1 MTTFGNEESNK
12 KKTHITSYFF
22 TVAEMESILNNP
34 ENALELLDMTA
45 GILLL
50 LDEKGVC
57 IDIKTPAKQVWFLQ
71 EDILKG
77 KNLLMYMPPSTLR
90 EFYPNFKNVLT
101 KNIISSQ
108 NYEMLLGGQTY
119 YFNCTMQPYNGWVLC
134 QCRDTTQ
141 KSLEQ
146 IELIKRNKEMT
157 EIQEIAMI
165 GTWVYNSELNVL
177 RYTGHGGVMQHNGVI
192 DLDLSTYSSYV
203 LPDDRKNFNE
213 WVIKNR
219 KGEIGETVNFRIRF
233 DDKIFYMKAR
243 TLSYEY
249 MENDEF
255 IAEGYAHN
263 VTDIQ
268 KSRNDVNMLTH
279 AINNAVEYIAA
290 VNLDGN
296 LIFANRK
303 LRKSMKLTMTDDV
316 TGTKIWDLYSIVD
329 SPQMWNRIVKNTKE
343 GYLENGWI
351 MLNPL
356 RLRPEVLAIEM
367 NALWVT
373 DDNGNESIWFFGRD
387 VTDSVE
393 SARKLKKAKE
403 NAERSERLKSA
414 FLANMSHEIRTPLNA
429 IVGFS
434 RIISEVESPED
445 KAEFCRIIEENNDRL
460 LHLINELLDISKIEA
475 DMVKFNIQPIGMNE
489 LCAEVYHAFELRCPP
504 EIHLI
509 NEATG
514 EEHFAMA
521 DKNRSI
527 QILSNL
533 IDNAL
538 KFTKHG
544 SIRFGYRMTGK
555 YVEIYASDTGI
566 GISAEHQDTIF
577 NRFVKGNENIQGTGL
592 GLSICKMLVEKMGGQ
607 ISVESQL
614 GKGTTFKFT
623 LPAQ

>member
-1 MTTFGNEESNK
+1 
-12 KKTHITSYFF
+12 
-22 TVAEMESILNNP
+22 MESILNNP
-34 ENALELLDMTA
+34 DNARELLDMTA
-45 GILLL
+45 GILFL

-57 IDIKTPAKQVWFLQ
+57 IDIKSPTNRVWFLQ

-77 KNLLMYMPPSTLR
+77 KNLLMFMPPSTVR
-90 EFYPNFKNVLT
+90 EFYPNFKKVLT
-101 KNIISSQ
+101 NHIVSSQ
-108 NYEMLLGGQTY
+108 NYEMLLRGQTY
-119 YFNCTMQPYNGWVLC
+119 YFTCTMQPYNGMVLC

-165 GTWVYNSELNVL
+165 GTWVYNSELNIL
-177 RYTGHGGVMQHNGVI
+177 RYTGHGGVMEHSGVI

-213 WVIKNR
+213 WIVKNKR
-219 KGEIGETVNFRIRF
+219 GEIGETVNFRIRF
-233 DDKIFYMKAR
+233 NNKIFYMKAR

-249 MENDEF
+249 LDNEGF

-263 VTDIQ
+263 ITDIQ

-279 AINNAVEYIAA
+279 AMDNAVEYITA

-303 LRKSMKLTMTDDV
+303 LRKSMNIPMQEDV
-316 TGTKIWDLYSIVD
+316 TQTKIWDLYSIVD
-329 SPQMWNRIVKNTKE
+329 SPEMWKRIVKATKE
-343 GYLENGWI
+343 GNLEKGWI

-356 RLRPEVLAIEM
+356 HLYPEVLAIET
-367 NALWVT
+367 NAFWVT

-387 VTDSVE
+387 VTDTVE
-393 SARKLKKAKE
+393 AARKLKEAKE

-434 RIISEVESPED
+434 RLMPEVENPED
-445 KAEFCRIIEENNDRL
+445 RAEFCRIIEENNDRL
-460 LHLINELLDISKIEA
+460 LHLVNELLDISKIEA
-475 DMVKFNIQPIGMNE
+475 DMVVFNIQPIAMNE
-489 LCAEVYHAFELRCPP
+489 LCEEVFHTFKLRCPA
-504 EIHLI
+504 EIQLI

-514 EEHFAMA
+514 KEHIALA
-521 DKNRSI
+521 DKNRTI
-527 QILSNL
+527 QVLSNL

-544 SIRFGYRMTGK
+544 SIRFGYHPK
-555 YVEIYASDTGI
+555 KDYIEIYATDTGI
-566 GISAEHQDTIF
+566 GISTEQIGTVF
-577 NRFVKGNENIQGTGL
+577 NRFVKADENIQGTGL
-592 GLSICKMLVEKMGGQ
+592 GLSICKMLVEKMGGH

-623 LPAQ
+623 LPAQQ

>member
-1 MTTFGNEESNK
+1 
-12 KKTHITSYFF
+12 
-22 TVAEMESILNNP
+22 MESILNNP
-34 ENALELLDMTA
+34 NNARELLDMTA
-45 GILLL
+45 GILFL

-57 IDIKTPAKQVWFLQ
+57 IDIKSPTKQVWFLQ
-71 EDILKG
+71 EDILRG

-90 EFYPNFKNVLT
+90 EFYPNFKKVLS
-101 KNIISSQ
+101 KNIVSSQ
-108 NYEMLLGGQTY
+108 NYEMLLRGQTY
-119 YFNCTMQPYNGWVLC
+119 YFNCTMQPYNGMVLC

-165 GTWVYNSELNVL
+165 GTWVYNSEINVL

-192 DLDLSTYSSYV
+192 DLDLTTYSSYV

-213 WVIKNR
+213 WIVKN
-219 KGEIGETVNFRIRF
+219 KNGEIGETVNFRIRF
-233 DDKIFYMKAR
+233 DNRIFYMKAR

-249 MENDEF
+249 LENGGF

-290 VNLDGN
+290 VNLDGH

-303 LRKSMKLTMTDDV
+303 LRKSMNLTMQDDV
-316 TGTKIWDLYSIVD
+316 TQIKIWELYSIVD
-329 SPQMWNRIVKNTKE
+329 SPEMWERIVKNTKE
-343 GYLENGWI
+343 GTFEKGWI

-356 RLRPEVLAIEM
+356 QLIPEVLAMET
-367 NALWVT
+367 NAFWVT

-393 SARKLKKAKE
+393 AARKLKKAKE

-434 RIISEVESPED
+434 RIISEVENPED

-460 LHLINELLDISKIEA
+460 LHLVNELLDISKIEA
-475 DMVKFNIQPIGMNE
+475 DMVKFNIQPIAMNE
-489 LCAEVYHAFELRCPP
+489 LCEEVYHTFELRCPP
-504 EIHLI
+504 EIQLI

-514 EEHFAMA
+514 EEHFAMC
-521 DKNRSI
+521 DKNRTI
-527 QILSNL
+527 QIISNL

-538 KFTKHG
+538 KFTKRG
-544 SIRFGYRMTGK
+544 CIRFGYKLKGKFLEIYTIDTGK
-555 YVEIYASDTGI
+555 GI
-566 GISAEHQDTIF
+566 APDHLDTIF
-577 NRFVKGNENIQGTGL
+577 NRFVKADENIQGTGL
-592 GLSICKMLVEKMGGQ
+592 GLSICKMLVEKMGGK
-607 ISVESQL
+607 ISVESQF

>member
-1 MTTFGNEESNK
+1 
-12 KKTHITSYFF
+12 
-22 TVAEMESILNNP
+22 MESILNNP
-34 ENALELLDMTA
+34 NNARELLDMTA
-45 GILLL
+45 GILFL

-57 IDIKTPAKQVWFLQ
+57 IDIKSPTQQVWFLQ
-71 EDILKG
+71 ADILKD
-77 KNLLMYMPPSTLR
+77 KNLLMFMPPSTLR
-90 EFYPNFKNVLT
+90 EFYPNFKKVLT
-101 KNIISSQ
+101 QHIVSSQ
-108 NYEMLLGGQTY
+108 NYEMLLRGQTY
-119 YFNCTMQPYNGWVLC
+119 YFTCTMQPYNGMVLC

-165 GTWVYNSELNVL
+165 GTWVYNSEINVL

-192 DLDLSTYSSYV
+192 DLDLTTYSSYV

-213 WVIKNR
+213 WIVKN
-219 KGEIGETVNFRIRF
+219 KNGEIGETVNFRIRF
-233 DDKIFYMKAR
+233 DNKIFYMKAR

-249 MENDEF
+249 LENGGF

-290 VNLDGN
+290 VNLDGH

-303 LRKSMKLTMTDDV
+303 LRKSMNLTMQDDV
-316 TGTKIWDLYSIVD
+316 TQIKIWELYSIVD
-329 SPQMWNRIVKNTKE
+329 SPEMWERIVKNTKE
-343 GYLENGWI
+343 GTFEKGWI

-356 RLRPEVLAIEM
+356 QLIPEVLAMET
-367 NALWVT
+367 NAFWVT

-393 SARKLKKAKE
+393 AARKLKKAKE

-434 RIISEVESPED
+434 RIISEVENPED

-460 LHLINELLDISKIEA
+460 LHLVNELLDISKIEA
-475 DMVKFNIQPIGMNE
+475 DMVKFNIQPIAMNE
-489 LCAEVYHAFELRCPP
+489 LCEEVYHAFELRCPP
-504 EIHLI
+504 EIQLK

-514 EEHFAMA
+514 KEHFAMA
-521 DKNRSI
+521 DKNRTI
-527 QILSNL
+527 QIISNL

-538 KFTKHG
+538 KFTKSG
-544 SIRFGYRMTGK
+544 SIRFGYKLKGKFLEIYTTDTGK
-555 YVEIYASDTGI
+555 GI
-566 GISAEHQDTIF
+566 APDHLDTIF
-577 NRFVKGNENIQGTGL
+577 NRFVKADENIQGTGL
-592 GLSICKMLVEKMGGQ
+592 GLSICKMLVEKMGGK
-607 ISVESQL
+607 ISVESQF

>member
-1 MTTFGNEESNK
+1 
-12 KKTHITSYFF
+12 
-22 TVAEMESILNNP
+22 MESILNNP
-34 ENALELLDMTA
+34 DNARELLDMTA
-45 GILLL
+45 GILFL

-57 IDIKTPAKQVWFLQ
+57 IDIKSPTKQVWFLQ
-71 EDILKG
+71 EDILRG

-90 EFYPNFKNVLT
+90 EFYPNFKKVLS
-101 KNIISSQ
+101 KNIVSSQ
-108 NYEMLLGGQTY
+108 NYEMLLRGQTY
-119 YFNCTMQPYNGWVLC
+119 YFNCTMQPYNGMVLC

-165 GTWVYNSELNVL
+165 GTWVYNSEINVL

-192 DLDLSTYSSYV
+192 DLDLTTYSGYV

-213 WVIKNR
+213 WIVKN
-219 KGEIGETVNFRIRF
+219 KNGEIGETVNFRIRF
-233 DDKIFYMKAR
+233 DNKIFYMKAR

-249 MENDEF
+249 LENGGF

-290 VNLDGN
+290 VNLDGH

-303 LRKSMKLTMTDDV
+303 LRKSMNLTMQDDV
-316 TGTKIWDLYSIVD
+316 TQIKIWELYSIVD
-329 SPQMWNRIVKNTKE
+329 SPEMWERIVKNTKE
-343 GYLENGWI
+343 GTFEKGWI

-356 RLRPEVLAIEM
+356 QLIPEVLAMET
-367 NALWVT
+367 NAFWVT

-393 SARKLKKAKE
+393 AARKLKKAKE

-434 RIISEVESPED
+434 RIISEVENPED

-460 LHLINELLDISKIEA
+460 LHLVNELLDISKIEA
-475 DMVKFNIQPIGMNE
+475 DMVKFNIQPIAMNE
-489 LCAEVYHAFELRCPP
+489 LCEEVYHTFELRCPP
-504 EIHLI
+504 EIQLI

-514 EEHFAMA
+514 KEHFAMA
-521 DKNRSI
+521 DKNRTI
-527 QILSNL
+527 QIISNL

-538 KFTKHG
+538 KFTKRG
-544 SIRFGYRMTGK
+544 CIRFGYKLKGKFLEIYTIDTGK
-555 YVEIYASDTGI
+555 GI
-566 GISAEHQDTIF
+566 APDHLDTIF
-577 NRFVKGNENIQGTGL
+577 NRFVKADENIQGTGL
-592 GLSICKMLVEKMGGQ
+592 GLSICKMLVEKMGGK
-607 ISVESQL
+607 ISVESQF

>member
-1 MTTFGNEESNK
+1 
-12 KKTHITSYFF
+12 
-22 TVAEMESILNNP
+22 MESILNNP
-34 ENALELLDMTA
+34 DNALELLDMTA

-50 LDEKGVC
+50 LDEKGLC
-57 IDIKTPAKQVWFLQ
+57 IDVKSPSKRVWFLQ

-90 EFYPNFKNVLT
+90 EFYPNFKKVLAEH
-101 KNIISSQ
+101 IVSSQ
-108 NYEMLLGGQTY
+108 NYEMLMRGQTY
-119 YFNCTMQPYNGWVLC
+119 YFNCTMQYYNGLVLC

-165 GTWVYNSELNVL
+165 GTWIYNSEINVL
-177 RYTGHGGVMQHNGVI
+177 RYTGHGGVMEHNGVI
-192 DLDLSTYSSYV
+192 DLDLSTYSGYV

-213 WVIKNR
+213 WIVNNKNG
-219 KGEIGETVNFRIRF
+219 KIGETVNFRIRF
-233 DDKIFYMKAR
+233 DNKIFYMKAR

-249 MENDEF
+249 LDNGAF

-290 VNLDGN
+290 VNLDGK

-303 LRKSMKLTMTDDV
+303 LRKSMNLSMQDDV
-316 TGTKIWDLYSIVD
+316 TQTKIWELYSIVD
-329 SPQMWNRIVKNTKE
+329 SPEMWERIVKNTKE
-343 GYLENGWI
+343 GNFEKGWI

-356 RLRPEVLAIEM
+356 QLFPEVLAIET
-367 NALWVT
+367 NAFWVT

-393 SARKLKKAKE
+393 AARKLKEAKE

-514 EEHFAMA
+514 KEHFAMA
-521 DKNRSI
+521 DKNRTI
-527 QILSNL
+527 QIVSNL

-544 SIRFGYRMTGK
+544 SICFGYKVKGK
-555 YVEIYASDTGI
+555 FIEIYATDTGI
-566 GISAEHQDTIF
+566 GIEPEQLDTIF
-577 NRFVKGNENIQGTGL
+577 NRFVKANENIQGTGL

>member
-1 MTTFGNEESNK
+1 
-12 KKTHITSYFF
+12 
-22 TVAEMESILNNP
+22 
-34 ENALELLDMTA
+34 
-45 GILLL
+45 
-50 LDEKGVC
+50 
-57 IDIKTPAKQVWFLQ
+57 
-71 EDILKG
+71 
-77 KNLLMYMPPSTLR
+77 
-90 EFYPNFKNVLT
+90 
-101 KNIISSQ
+101 
-108 NYEMLLGGQTY
+108 
-119 YFNCTMQPYNGWVLC
+119 
-134 QCRDTTQ
+134 
-141 KSLEQ
+141 
-146 IELIKRNKEMT
+146 
-157 EIQEIAMI
+157 
-165 GTWVYNSELNVL
+165 
-177 RYTGHGGVMQHNGVI
+177 
-192 DLDLSTYSSYV
+192 
-203 LPDDRKNFNE
+203 
-213 WVIKNR
+213 
-219 KGEIGETVNFRIRF
+219 
-233 DDKIFYMKAR
+233 MKAR

-303 LRKSMKLTMTDDV
+303 LRKSMNLTMSDDV

-329 SPQMWNRIVKNTKE
+329 SPEMWNRIVKNTKE

-489 LCAEVYHAFELRCPP
+489 LCEEVYHAFELRCPP

-509 NEATG
+509 NEANG

-544 SIRFGYRMTGK
+544 SIRFGYKMKGK

-566 GISAEHQDTIF
+566 GISTEQLDTIF
-577 NRFVKGNENIQGTGL
+577 NRFVKANENIQGTGL

>member
-1 MTTFGNEESNK
+1 
-12 KKTHITSYFF
+12 
-22 TVAEMESILNNP
+22 MESILNNP
-34 ENALELLDMTA
+34 DNARELLDMTA
-45 GILLL
+45 GILFL

-57 IDIKTPAKQVWFLQ
+57 IDIKSPTKQVWFLQ
-71 EDILKG
+71 EDILRG

-90 EFYPNFKNVLT
+90 EFYPNFKKVLS
-101 KNIISSQ
+101 KNIVSSQ
-108 NYEMLLGGQTY
+108 NYEMLLRGQTY
-119 YFNCTMQPYNGWVLC
+119 YFNCTMQPYNGMVLC

-165 GTWVYNSELNVL
+165 GTWVYNSEINVL

-192 DLDLSTYSSYV
+192 DLDLTTYSSYV

-213 WVIKNR
+213 WIVKN
-219 KGEIGETVNFRIRF
+219 KNGEIGETVNFRIRF
-233 DDKIFYMKAR
+233 DNKIFYMKAR

-249 MENDEF
+249 LENGGF

-290 VNLDGN
+290 VNLDGH

-303 LRKSMKLTMTDDV
+303 LRKSMNLTMQDDV
-316 TGTKIWDLYSIVD
+316 TQIKIWELYSIVD
-329 SPQMWNRIVKNTKE
+329 SPEMWARIVKNTKE
-343 GYLENGWI
+343 GTFEKGWI

-356 RLRPEVLAIEM
+356 QLIPEVLAMET
-367 NALWVT
+367 NAFWVT

-393 SARKLKKAKE
+393 AARKLKKAKE

-434 RIISEVESPED
+434 RIISEVENPED

-460 LHLINELLDISKIEA
+460 LHLVNELLDISKIEA
-475 DMVKFNIQPIGMNE
+475 DMVKFNIQPIAMNE
-489 LCAEVYHAFELRCPP
+489 LCEEVYHTFELRCPP
-504 EIHLI
+504 EIQLI

-514 EEHFAMA
+514 KEHFAMG
-521 DKNRSI
+521 DKNRTI
-527 QILSNL
+527 QIISNL

-538 KFTKHG
+538 KFTKRG
-544 SIRFGYRMTGK
+544 CIRFGYKLKGKFLEIYTIDTGK
-555 YVEIYASDTGI
+555 GI
-566 GISAEHQDTIF
+566 APDHLDTIF
-577 NRFVKGNENIQGTGL
+577 NRFVKADENIQGTGL
-592 GLSICKMLVEKMGGQ
+592 GLSICKMLVEKMGGK
-607 ISVESQL
+607 ISVESQF

>member
-1 MTTFGNEESNK
+1 
-12 KKTHITSYFF
+12 
-22 TVAEMESILNNP
+22 MESILNNP
-34 ENALELLDMTA
+34 DNARELLDMTA
-45 GILLL
+45 GILFL

-57 IDIKTPAKQVWFLQ
+57 IDIKSPTKQVWFLQ
-71 EDILKG
+71 EDILRG

-90 EFYPNFKNVLT
+90 EFYPNFKKVLS
-101 KNIISSQ
+101 KNIVSSQ
-108 NYEMLLGGQTY
+108 NYEMLLRGQTY
-119 YFNCTMQPYNGWVLC
+119 YFNCTMQPYNGMVLC

-165 GTWVYNSELNVL
+165 GTWVYNSEINVL

-192 DLDLSTYSSYV
+192 DLDLTTYSGYV

-213 WVIKNR
+213 WIVKN
-219 KGEIGETVNFRIRF
+219 KNGEIGETVNFRIRF
-233 DDKIFYMKAR
+233 DNKIFYMKAR

-249 MENDEF
+249 LENGGF

-290 VNLDGN
+290 VNLDGH

-303 LRKSMKLTMTDDV
+303 LRKSMNLTMQDDV
-316 TGTKIWDLYSIVD
+316 TQIKIWELYSIVD
-329 SPQMWNRIVKNTKE
+329 SPEMWERIVKNTKE
-343 GYLENGWI
+343 GTFEKGWI

-356 RLRPEVLAIEM
+356 QLIPEVLAMET
-367 NALWVT
+367 NAFWVT

-393 SARKLKKAKE
+393 AARKLKKAKE

-434 RIISEVESPED
+434 RIISEVENPED

-460 LHLINELLDISKIEA
+460 LHLVNELLDISKIEA
-475 DMVKFNIQPIGMNE
+475 DMVKFNIQPIAMNE
-489 LCAEVYHAFELRCPP
+489 LCEEVYHTFELRCPP
-504 EIHLI
+504 EIQLI

-514 EEHFAMA
+514 KEHFAMA
-521 DKNRSI
+521 DKNRTI
-527 QILSNL
+527 QIISNL

-538 KFTKHG
+538 KFTKRG
-544 SIRFGYRMTGK
+544 CIRFGYKLKGKFLEIYTIDTGK
-555 YVEIYASDTGI
+555 GI
-566 GISAEHQDTIF
+566 APDHLATIF
-577 NRFVKGNENIQGTGL
+577 NRFVKADENIQGTGL
-592 GLSICKMLVEKMGGQ
+592 GLSICKMLVEKMGGK
-607 ISVESQL
+607 ISVESQF

>member
-1 MTTFGNEESNK
+1 
-12 KKTHITSYFF
+12 
-22 TVAEMESILNNP
+22 MESILNNP
-34 ENALELLDMTA
+34 DNARELLDMTA
-45 GILLL
+45 GILFL

-57 IDIKTPAKQVWFLQ
+57 IDIKSPTKQVWFLQ
-71 EDILKG
+71 EDILRG

-90 EFYPNFKNVLT
+90 EFYPNFKKVLS
-101 KNIISSQ
+101 KNIVSSQ
-108 NYEMLLGGQTY
+108 NYEMLLRGQTY
-119 YFNCTMQPYNGWVLC
+119 YFNCTMQPYNGMVLC

-165 GTWVYNSELNVL
+165 GTWVYNSEINVL

-192 DLDLSTYSSYV
+192 DLDLTTYSSYV

-213 WVIKNR
+213 WIVKN
-219 KGEIGETVNFRIRF
+219 KNGEIGETVNFRIRF
-233 DDKIFYMKAR
+233 DNKIFYMKAR

-249 MENDEF
+249 LENGGF

-290 VNLDGN
+290 VNLDGH

-303 LRKSMKLTMTDDV
+303 LRKSMNLTMQDDV
-316 TGTKIWDLYSIVD
+316 TQIKIWELYSIVD
-329 SPQMWNRIVKNTKE
+329 SPEMWERIVKNTKE
-343 GYLENGWI
+343 GTFEKGWI

-356 RLRPEVLAIEM
+356 QLIPEVLAMET
-367 NALWVT
+367 NAFWVT

-393 SARKLKKAKE
+393 AARKLKKAKE

-434 RIISEVESPED
+434 RIISEVENPED

-460 LHLINELLDISKIEA
+460 LHLVNELLDISKIEA
-475 DMVKFNIQPIGMNE
+475 DMVKFNIQPIAMNE
-489 LCAEVYHAFELRCPP
+489 LCEEVYHTFELRCPP
-504 EIHLI
+504 EIQLI

-514 EEHFAMA
+514 KEHFAMG
-521 DKNRSI
+521 DKNRTI
-527 QILSNL
+527 QIISNL

-538 KFTKHG
+538 KFTKRG
-544 SIRFGYRMTGK
+544 CIRFGYKLKGKFLEIYTIDTGK
-555 YVEIYASDTGI
+555 GI
-566 GISAEHQDTIF
+566 APDHLDTIF
-577 NRFVKGNENIQGTGL
+577 NRFVKADENIQGTGL
-592 GLSICKMLVEKMGGQ
+592 GLSICKMLVEKMGGK
-607 ISVESQL
+607 ISVESQF